1 MQWLIAETN
10 LVETCAYTTCAHY
23 YKFSPRL
30 LSLLVTRRRS
40 LKAFAIRK
48 VCGKGLSK
56 FFNLVLFTSHL
67 KLA

>member
-10 LVETCAYTTCAHY
+10 LVETCAHY

-30 LSLLVTRRRS
+30 LSLLVTRQRS

-67 KLA
+67 KLG